1 MLDCK
6 KLSVEACMEAAQNE
20 LLPLRVVVQVL
31 FSEQSRPAALSGCQV
46 TELPGNLKTL
56 LAKTAAEDEDNN
68 KVVPPDDGWS
78 ISKLKCPT
86 AKLETL
92 KMKLAQEHDDEIDC
106 DLIPREAL
114 LRSASSRFRALCSLP
129 KNPKRIISKL
139 LAMNRRASEKH

>member
-46 TELPGNLKTL
+46 TELPSNLKTL
-56 LAKTAAEDEDNN
+56 LAKTAAEDEDN
-68 KVVPPDDGWS
+68 KAVPPDDGWS

-106 DLIPREAL
+106 DLIPREAFQ
-114 LRSASSRFRALCSLP
+114 RSASSRFRALW
-129 KNPKRIISKL
+129 PKRIISKL